1 MHLERLIRV
10 GRGLEPADVVLKN
23 ARVVNVFSGEIQ
35 NADVAFCEDKI
46 AGVGQYQGLKEYDLK
61 GSYVTPGF
69 IDAHMHVESYMV
81 QVSEFARTA
90 LPLGTTAIVADPH
103 EIANVMGTDGIA
115 YILKSSKYNP
125 LSVYV
130 TLSSCVPASPLETS
144 GAELDAIDL
153 IGFFQDKWVLGLAEV
168 MNFPG
173 VLNGDPEVLNKIRI
187 AKDKQIDGHAPGLT
201 GLDLNGYIAA
211 GINSDHECS
220 TIEEAAEKLRLGM
233 HIMIREGSV
242 ARNLKDLL
250 PLVNDYTLSRIMFCT
265 DDRTP
270 LDLLTRGHINSM
282 IRDAISSGISPVWA
296 IRMATLNTAQ
306 YYKLNRVGG
315 VAPGWMADVVVLD
328 DLEKMTP
335 RMVFKQGVLAAE
347 DGQMVFPETARRPI
361 PLRGSVNVQWLREED
376 FRIPA
381 VDGKDC
387 RVIRVIPK
395 QLITVSETAAPKVV
409 EGMVT
414 PDIGRDLLKMVVIE
428 RHHATGNVGMGL
440 VRGFGL
446 KQGAIASSVAHD
458 SHNLIVIGTNDHDIF
473 TAAVQLVKMQG
484 GLCAVRNGEVLESLP
499 LPIGGLMSDKPLAEV
514 CSCLEKLKNA
524 AHSLGCT
531 MEDPYMQMAFLS
543 LPVIPDLKL
552 TDRGLVDVSKFE
564 IVPLFLN

>member
-315 VAPGWMADVVVLD
+315 IAPGWMADVVVLD

-409 EGMVT
+409 EGAVLS
-414 PDIGRDLLKMVVIE
+414 DIDRDLLKMVVIE

-514 CSCLEKLKNA
+514 CACLEKLKNA
-524 AHSLGCT
+524 AHSLSCT

>member
-335 RMVFKQGVLAAE
+335 RMVFKQGILAAE

-409 EGMVT
+409 EGAVT
-414 PDIGRDLLKMVVIE
+414 PDIDRDLLKMVVIE

-514 CSCLEKLKNA
+514 CACLEKLKNA

>member
-315 VAPGWMADVVVLD
+315 IAPGWMADVVVLD

-395 QLITVSETAAPKVV
+395 QLITVSETATPKVV
-409 EGMVT
+409 EGMVIS
-414 PDIGRDLLKMVVIE
+414 DIDRDLLKMVVIE

-499 LPIGGLMSDKPLAEV
+499 LPIGGLMSDKPLVEV
-514 CSCLEKLKNA
+514 CACLEKLKNA

>member
-1 MHLERLIRV
+1 
-10 GRGLEPADVVLKN
+10 
-23 ARVVNVFSGEIQ
+23 
-35 NADVAFCEDKI
+35 
-46 AGVGQYQGLKEYDLK
+46 VGQYQGLKEYDLK

-335 RMVFKQGVLAAE
+335 RMVFKQGILAAE

-409 EGMVT
+409 EGAVT
-414 PDIGRDLLKMVVIE
+414 PDIDRDLLKMVVIE

-514 CSCLEKLKNA
+514 CACLEKLKNA